1 MLRKQSP
8 REKYFKNQNS
18 LTCFCLSLF
27 LESSGQISRQS
38 VKTTYPI
45 NSFKVDI
52 LCQNSS
58 ASKGLQEKQASTGDY
73 GTSLGGEPIEH
84 QDPMASTTIAQNFA
98 EKSIALQT
106 RFRLRCCDR
115 ARWGKWREQ
124 NVKINQ
130 ENGEKPRL
138 TKPEARQRRVCQ
150 TVHSSEECT
159 DNRDE
164 IYWVGCS
171 F

>member
-1 MLRKQSP
+1 MFRKQSP
-8 REKYFKNQNS
+8 REKYFENQNS
-18 LTCFCLSLF
+18 LTLFCLSLF

-58 ASKGLQEKQASTGDY
+58 ASFRSIKVCKKNKPPQEIMTPHQVASQ
-73 GTSLGGEPIEH
+73 S
-84 QDPMASTTIAQNFA
+84 STEFRG
-98 EKSIALQT
+98 KSIALQT

-115 ARWGKWREQ
+115 ARWGKWRKE

-130 ENGEKPRL
+130 ENGKNQKRVSGEFAKLCTPRRSAL
-138 TKPEARQRRVCQ
+138 ITEMKSIGLVVRFDCV
-150 TVHSSEECT
+150 
-159 DNRDE
+159 
-164 IYWVGCS
+164 
-171 F
+171 

>member
-1 MLRKQSP
+1 M
-8 REKYFKNQNS
+8 
-18 LTCFCLSLF
+18 
-27 LESSGQISRQS
+27 
-38 VKTTYPI
+38 
-45 NSFKVDI
+45 
-52 LCQNSS
+52 
-58 ASKGLQEKQASTGDY
+58 QEKQASTGDY
-73 GTSLGGEPIEH
+73 DTSLGGEQIEQ
-84 QDPMASTTIAQNFA
+84 QDPMASTTTEFRG
-98 EKSIALQT
+98 KSIALQT

-115 ARWGKWREQ
+115 ARWGKWRKE

-138 TKPEARQRRVCQ
+138 TKPEAGQRRVCQ

-164 IYWVGCS
+164 IYWVGFS